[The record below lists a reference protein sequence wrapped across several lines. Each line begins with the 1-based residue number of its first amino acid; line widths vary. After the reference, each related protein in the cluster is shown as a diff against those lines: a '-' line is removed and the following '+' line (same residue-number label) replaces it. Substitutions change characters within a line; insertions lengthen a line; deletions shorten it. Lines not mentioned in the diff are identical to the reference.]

1 MAAAMSDRPSILRR
15 IRRALAVPSARHV
28 APESGAV
35 RPVERVRA
43 SLLPAGDSE
52 AERIARFAE
61 RCRELRADFV
71 LVDGVA
77 ALPAALRALSHREGF
92 VRVAT
97 HRSELTDAACRDLSA
112 SILSTDGGYDKH
124 ELERADAGVTA
135 CDALVAQTGSV
146 LVSSRSTGGRA
157 ITVLPPHHVVLARRE
172 QLVPDLFAAFSLV
185 KARYAGDFPS
195 MLSFITGPSRTG
207 DIERVLVLG
216 AHGPKR
222 LTILCA

>member
-1 MAAAMSDRPSILRR
+1 
-15 IRRALAVPSARHV
+15 
-28 APESGAV
+28 
-35 RPVERVRA
+35 VETVRA
-43 SLLPAGDSE
+43 SLLPGGDGE

-61 RCRELRADFV
+61 RCRELRAEFV

-92 VRVAT
+92 VRIAT

-157 ITVLPPHHVVLARRE
+157 ISVLPPHHVVLARRE
-172 QLVPDLFAAFSLV
+172 QLVPVRGVFAGEGALRRRLSEHALVHHGAEPHRRHRARVGARRTRAEASDDLVRVTKVAVQFARPPAHAMAP
-185 KARYAGDFPS
+185 ARCSRNAGS
-195 MLSFITGPSRTG
+195 
-207 DIERVLVLG
+207 
-216 AHGPKR
+216 A
-222 LTILCA
+222 